1 MKEVLEDIH
10 EIITNPQDE
19 DGEKI
24 GGIICISFVLGAL
37 GWLVAYHAIYQFP
50 VWIAFACWGLSI
62 CFCVVWYNIKDDYD
76 TRSKITHYAY
86 ALISVVLNGSWLIA
100 FPIMVVFA
108 IITIPLWIGSL
119 IKR

>member
-1 MKEVLEDIH
+1 MKDVFEDIH

-24 GGIICISFVLGAL
+24 GAITCISFILGAL
-37 GWLVAYHAIYQFP
+37 GWLVAYHTIYQFP
-50 VWIAFACWGLSI
+50 IWMGFACWGLSL
-62 CFCVVWYNIKDDYD
+62 CFGIVWYNIKDDYE

-86 ALISVVLNGSWLIA
+86 ALISVVLNGSCLVA
-100 FPIMVVFA
+100 FPLMLVFA
-108 IITIPLWIGSL
+108 IITMPLWICSL